1 MFNDPRENELGDAN
15 RIVDDIGGGIGGGGG
30 GIVPPPIDDPPPG
43 DTTPPI
49 INNLA
54 ITPSSINLSV
64 QNPSAVVTITA
75 KVYDL
80 ESIISNVHLNGLGA
94 TSIVGITYTWIKTY
108 YYSSFSSGNHT
119 QNLVLSCSNSNG
131 LTSTDS
137 INLTVIVESEK
148 PKDFQV
154 PTINSFSVDDNTVSL
169 NNTQTTQTVTFTA
182 NITDNVNVAIF
193 TVSNSTFD
201 RKEGDVYYFTK
212 TFSFNDYSF
221 GDTTDSFTLV
231 AADDAGNLSTK
242 SINIVI
248 TKTDTLKPTIN
259 SFTAN
264 NTSVSLTTSSQSIS
278 VTFNASVTDNVG
290 ISSVNLPGTS
300 LVFTNNNSYVFSKT
314 YYYNSYS
321 LGNST
326 DTLTLTVTDT
336 NANSVSNSIN
346 INITKTDTQ
355 SPNILSFSAND
366 TSVTL
371 NTSNSQTQL
380 VTFSAEVTDN
390 HALNSVTLPNT
401 SSLGSNGNIYTF
413 SKLFEQ
419 DQFTFGNTLQ
429 TFILTATDNTGNST
443 TASESITISKTDTSG
458 PNITSFTSS
467 LNNFEL
473 KTSSQIKIVT
483 FTVVVNDNVAVETIT
498 VSGAIPLNNGGGG
511 DPPIDA
517 PPGDEI
523 IIDETKIVEDQIQ
536 LSHSDSTPGTSNTF
550 QFVKTYQYSQYSYGS
565 NTDNVICT
573 VTDLNSNVVT
583 SSLTINFT
591 KTDDQSPTI
600 SSFLVNNST
609 LIWYSSS
616 NSDDKTATFT
626 AVVSDNVG
634 VSSISIN
641 GGSQTNLIG
650 NSYTFTKSFSRPS
663 LGSSI
668 SNAITLSVKDS
679 ALNQTSNTIYLTT
692 RYIDNTPP
700 TISSFLTNITNV
712 LLNTNNTLS
721 QTVTFTAVVTDN
733 VFINNISLPNTTFV
747 NNVGN
752 TYTYTSLFESNDY
765 SFGSTLKTF
774 TISATDVNS
783 NSSSSSVTLTVTKSD
798 SSGPVISSFS
808 ANFNNFILTT
818 SIPTKSIIFSVI
830 VADNVSVKTITVS
843 GAIPLI
849 GTPPG
854 DPPIDGPPGDEIII
868 DENKIINDA
877 ISLQPGDTSSGTSN
891 RFFFIKN
898 YQYNDYNFGSNTDI
912 VICTV
917 TDFTDNV
924 STSNLIVN
932 ITKSDDQPPTIVSF
946 TPNNNTLTWY
956 SSNLDNSDKSVNF
969 TVVVNDNKG
978 IQAVSVN
985 DATQTNVSGNTYT
998 FSKLFQIPST
1008 ISNNNPVISTV
1019 TATDTD
1025 GNVSTDTTSV
1035 NLQYLDDSPPVISLF
1050 SASDTSITLNSSNNT
1065 SQTVTFSAIVADN
1078 VGINSVTINPNISL
1092 NSAIG
1097 NNYNWSKVFQS
1108 SQFSFGSIQQTY
1120 TLTVVDN
1127 NGLTTTDT
1135 EMITIT
1141 KSDSSGPS
1149 ISSFTSSSTNFTLS
1163 TTSQTKIVT
1172 FTVVVADN
1180 VSVQTITVSGAVP
1193 ILDIPS
1199 DDDDEIIIDED
1210 RINDQIIQLQ
1220 PGDTT
1225 PGTSNTF
1232 RFRKTY
1238 SYNDYNFGSNSDQV
1252 IATVTDNVGN
1262 SSTANLNINITKI
1275 DNQPPNISSFTADNT
1290 IINLTTEGAT
1300 SLQTVT
1306 FTAVITDNIFLND
1319 ITLPNTSFVG
1329 NLGNTYTYTSTFDS
1343 DEYSLGST
1351 LENFTISATDINN
1364 NSSSASLILT
1374 IIKNDNTGPV
1384 ISVFLPD
1391 FSTISVSSLIKTKI
1405 VRFTV
1410 VVADNVFVRTVTVSG
1425 ATPIQ
1430 DIPDDDDD
1438 EIIID
1443 ENKIIQESITLGEAD
1458 TTPGTFNTFRFQKIY
1473 NYDDYVY
1480 GQNEDNVTCT
1490 VTDFIGNVSTAQT
1503 IIVIN
1508 KVDDAPPTIISFTS
1522 DKSVISLS
1530 NSYNTELITF
1540 TAIIL
1545 DNVSLSSVSLPGASL
1560 QNNTGSIYTFTKT
1573 YSVDDFN
1580 IGNNVD
1586 TLILT
1591 ATDTANNTS
1600 NRIITISIT
1609 KTDDTGPVI
1618 SNFISNPSSVNLTT
1632 SSQNKIVTF
1641 TANVTD
1647 NIALSAV
1654 LLSGATF
1661 QNVIAG
1667 NYTWTKS
1674 YSYNDYD
1681 FGSFTD
1687 SLTLTAIDTN
1697 NNSVTQTM
1705 DLAINKGDDLSPTI
1719 SSFISSKTIVNLYST
1734 VKTVLVYFYV
1744 TATDNVSVSGVT
1756 VNGATFVSQSGSIYT
1771 FQKSFNYVNYSY
1783 GETINSITATATDGD
1798 GNNSS
1803 TSLSVTVNKYDNEV
1817 PVISSLSTN
1826 LNSVILNS
1834 QNTSVNLQIS
1844 VVCSDNQSIASVTM
1858 SNATQI
1864 LITGSTYL
1872 FQKTYNLQD
1881 YNIGIFTDT
1890 FTAVVTDPAG
1900 NQVSDSI
1907 TINID
1912 KQDEI
1917 PPVISSFLSSITNVV
1932 LTQNDDIS
1940 TISFTIT
1947 ATDNFLIDTIS
1958 IPGANFISQN
1968 GNDFTFQKTYNYVT
1982 TTEAETID
1990 PITVTV
1996 RDTYNNI
2003 TDDTINIIIE
2013 KIVYNYT
2020 IQDNIPY
2027 YIEATVN
2034 LNKNVSLVNNNTG
2047 INGGII
2053 RHTNTHFNVNYKL
2066 PTGNTTIT
2074 MMNFD
2079 AKQGTTLLNTYTLDV
2094 NVSVDQNGTLSTTH
2108 EVKGTDTIGFI
2119 QDTADTVN
2127 YAYWDVE
2134 NEPTLTVDMADRLTT
2149 LLTTDKIEAGKAA
2162 AINSV
2167 ISTYQG
2173 VSVLQSW
2180 TIQLSS
2186 IMPSLS
2192 NFINQYRLAKNRPVG
2207 RVFENGEQVVLST
2220 TQDYQVVIP
2229 GVDGSSHT
2237 LVNPTTIKAIITHQ
2251 DSAPELERV

>member
-1 MFNDPRENELGDAN
+1 MFRDPTDRLDEGI
-15 RIVDDIGGGIGGGGG
+15 RDDLGG
-30 GIVPPPIDDPPPG
+30 GIVPPPIDDPPPII
-43 DTTPPI
+43 DSTPPV
-49 INNLA
+49 INNLT
-54 ITPSSINLSV
+54 ITPGSINLSS
-64 QNPSAVVTITA
+64 QNPSANVQITA
-75 KVYDL
+75 FVYDL
-80 ESIISNVHLNGLGA
+80 ESPLTNVHLDGLGA
-94 TSIVGITYTWIKTY
+94 TTIIGSTYTWNKIY
-108 YYSSFSSGNHT
+108 YFSSFSSGTHT
-119 QNLVLSCSNSNG
+119 QTLSLNALNSNG
-131 LTSTDS
+131 LNSTDS
-137 INLTVIVESEK
+137 INLTIIVEKEK
-148 PKDFQV
+148 PKDYEI

-182 NITDNVNVAIF
+182 NITDNVNVAIY

-201 RKEGDVYYFTK
+201 RKEGNNYYFTK

-221 GDTTDSFTLV
+221 GDTTNSFTLV
-231 AADDAGNLSTK
+231 AADDAGNLATK
-242 SINIVI
+242 SINVVI

-259 SFTAN
+259 SFTAS
-264 NTSVSLTTSSQSIS
+264 NTSVSLTTSSQSATI
-278 VTFNASVTDNVG
+278 TFNSSVSDNVG

-336 NANSVSNSIN
+336 NGNSVSNSIN

-390 HALNSVTLPNT
+390 HGLNSVTLPNT

-413 SKLFEQ
+413 SKLFDQ
-419 DQFTFGNTLQ
+419 DQFSFGNTLQ

-443 TASESITISKTDTSG
+443 TATESITISKTDTSG
-458 PNITSFTSS
+458 PNISSFTSS

-473 KTSSQIKIVT
+473 KTSSQTRIVT

-498 VSGAIPLNNGGGG
+498 VSGAVPLNNGGGG
-511 DPPIDA
+511 DPPIDI

-523 IIDETKIVEDQIQ
+523 IIDETKIIEDQIQ
-536 LSHSDSTPGTSNTF
+536 LSQSDSTPGTSNTF
-550 QFVKTYQYSQYSYGS
+550 QFVKTYQYNQYSYGS

-600 SSFLVNNST
+600 SSFLVDNSS

-616 NSDDKTATFT
+616 SSADKTATFT

-634 VSSISIN
+634 ISSISIN
-641 GGSQTNLIG
+641 GGTQTNVIG
-650 NSYTFTKSFSRPS
+650 NTYTFTKSFSIPS
-663 LGSSI
+663 LGNSVN
-668 SNAITLSVKDS
+668 NAVSLTVKDS
-679 ALNQTSNTIYLTT
+679 ALNQSSNTIYVTT

-700 TISSFLTNITNV
+700 TISSFSTDITNV
-712 LLNTNNTLS
+712 LLNTNDTLS
-721 QTVTFTAVVTDN
+721 QSVTFTAVITDN

-783 NSSSSSVTLTVTKSD
+783 NSSSSSVSITVTKSD
-798 SSGPVISSFS
+798 TSGPVISSFS
-808 ANFNNFILTT
+808 ANFNSFILTT
-818 SIPTKSIIFSVI
+818 SIPTKSIIFSVV

-843 GAIPLI
+843 GATPFI
-849 GTPPG
+849 GTPPIE
-854 DPPIDGPPGDEIII
+854 PPIDVPGDDIII
-868 DENKIINDA
+868 DENKISDDA
-877 ISLQPGDTSSGTSN
+877 ISLQPGDTSSGTAN
-891 RFFFIKN
+891 RFYFIKN
-898 YQYNDYNFGSNTDI
+898 YQYNDYSFGSNTDL
-912 VICTV
+912 VVCTV
-917 TDFTDNV
+917 TDLTDNV
-924 STSNLIVN
+924 STSNLLIN
-932 ITKSDDQPPTIVSF
+932 ITKTDDQPPTIVSF

-956 SSNLDNSDKSVNF
+956 SSNSDNSDKSIDF
-969 TVVVNDNKG
+969 TVVVSDNKG
-978 IQAVSVN
+978 IASVSVN

-998 FSKLFQIPST
+998 FSKFFQIPST
-1008 ISNNNPVISTV
+1008 ISSNNPVISTV

-1025 GNVSTDTTSV
+1025 GNVSTDSTSV
-1035 NLQYLDDSPPVISLF
+1035 NLQYLDDSPPVISQF
-1050 SASDTSITLNSSNNT
+1050 SASDTSIDLNSSNNT
-1065 SQTVTFSAIVADN
+1065 SQTIVFSAIVSDN
-1078 VGINSVTINPNISL
+1078 VGINSVSISPNLSL
-1092 NSAIG
+1092 NSSIG
-1097 NNYNWSKVFQS
+1097 NNYTWSKVFQS
-1108 SQFSFGSIQQTY
+1108 SQFSFGSVEQTY
-1120 TLTVVDN
+1120 TLTVIDN

-1135 EMITIT
+1135 ELITIT

-1149 ISSFTSSSTNFTLS
+1149 ISSFISSSTNFSLA
-1163 TTSQTKIVT
+1163 TTSQTKNIT

-1180 VSVQTITVSGAVP
+1180 VSVQTITVSGAEP
-1193 ILDIPS
+1193 ILDSPNN
-1199 DDDDEIIIDED
+1199 DDDEIIIDED

-1238 SYNDYNFGSNSDQV
+1238 SYNDFNFGTNTDSV
-1252 IATVTDNVGN
+1252 IATVTDTVGN
-1262 SSTANLNINITKI
+1262 ASTANLDITITKI
-1275 DNQPPNISSFTADNT
+1275 DDQAPTISSFTTDNT
-1290 IINLTTEGAT
+1290 IINLTTEGSTTAR
-1300 SLQTVT
+1300 TVT
-1306 FTAVITDNIFLND
+1306 FTAVVTDNIFINN
-1319 ITLPNTSFVG
+1319 IVLPNTTFV
-1329 NLGNTYTYTSTFDS
+1329 NNIGNTYTYTSLFDS
-1343 DEYSLGST
+1343 DNYNFGST
-1351 LENFTISATDINN
+1351 LQTFTLSATDVNS
-1364 NSSSASLILT
+1364 NSSSSSIILT
-1374 IIKNDNTGPV
+1374 IVKDDNTGPV

-1391 FSTISVSSLIKTKI
+1391 LTSISVSSLSKTKI
-1405 VRFTV
+1405 VIFTV
-1410 VVADNVFVRTVTVSG
+1410 VVADNVFVQTVTVSG
-1425 ATPIQ
+1425 ATPIL
-1430 DIPDDDDD
+1430 DSPDDDDD

-1473 NYDDYVY
+1473 NYDNYNY
-1480 GQNEDNVTCT
+1480 GQNEDNVTCS
-1490 VTDFIGNVSTAQT
+1490 VTDVIGNTSTAQT

-1508 KVDDAPPTIISFTS
+1508 KVDDAPPTIVSLTS
-1522 DKSVISLS
+1522 DKTVISLS
-1530 NSYNTELITF
+1530 NSYNTELVTF

-1560 QNNTGSIYTFTKT
+1560 LNNTGSIYTFTKT

-1580 IGNNVD
+1580 IGNNID
-1586 TLILT
+1586 SMILT
-1591 ATDTANNTS
+1591 ATDTANNIS

-1618 SNFISNPSSVNLTT
+1618 SNFVSNPSSVNLTT

-1647 NIALSAV
+1647 NVALSAV

-1661 QNVIAG
+1661 QNVVAG

-1705 DLAINKGDDLSPTI
+1705 DLVINKGDDLAPVI
-1719 SSFISSKTIVNLYST
+1719 SSFISSKSIVNLYST

-1803 TSLSVTVNKYDNEV
+1803 SSLSVTVNKYDNEV

-1834 QNTSVNLQIS
+1834 QNPSVNLQIS
-1844 VVCSDNQSIASVTM
+1844 VVCSDNQSISSVTM

-1864 LITGSTYL
+1864 LITGNTYL

-1968 GNDFTFQKTYNYVT
+1968 GNDFLFQKTYNYLT

-1996 RDTYNNI
+1996 TDTYNNI

-2053 RHTNTHFNVNYKL
+2053 RHTNTHYNINYKL
-2066 PTGNTTIT
+2066 PTGNTIIS

-2149 LLTTDKIEAGKAA
+2149 LLTTDKIESGKAA

-2167 ISTYQG
+2167 ISTYEG

-2237 LVNPTTIKAIITHQ
+2237 LVNPTTVKAIITHQ